1 MGGPDPDSGAR
12 SKTRLAMPD
21 QLDNRTRRPRLH
33 RWGLAAL
40 GVLSV
45 GLGAVGVFVP
55 GLPTTIFL
63 IVATYC
69 FARSCP
75 WLEERLLRRRLFAP
89 YMRFVDGGEPM
100 PRRAQ
105 VVAMLLMWMSV
116 VASIG
121 LLHVTG
127 RLGPWLAALIVGAAA
142 TGTGAIYAAGRRRH
156 PGATDDAGT
165 LGTSGP
171 VAS

>member
-116 VASIG
+116 VASLG

-142 TGTGAIYAAGRRRH
+142 TGTVAIVAAGRRRRRC
-156 PGATDDAGT
+156 GDVEGRS
-165 LGTSGP
+165 LGTSSST
-171 VAS
+171 AS